1 MDDAGDVLSIIG
13 RTQMPKVDRRTIL
26 RGLGAAAL
34 SGALPD
40 SIRRALAIEPKI
52 ETGTIKDV
60 KHIVVLMQENRS
72 FDHYL
77 GSLRGVRG
85 FDDPRAVTLPS
96 GNSVFEQ
103 PHGTSTL
110 LPFRPSQPFLGSQF
124 VGDLAHNWS
133 DQHNAWDN
141 GNNDGWVAA
150 KGIETMTYLNRGD
163 IPFQY
168 ALADAF
174 TVCDNYHCSIMGPT
188 DPNRYY
194 MWTGWAGQNGTQTDT
209 LAQPF
214 SGATPGTF
222 DLVVGP
228 STGSGVLPGGPV
240 VTDAEQGYDWL
251 TYPERLEAAG
261 VSWKVYQD
269 IGLGLTPAQFEG
281 FTDNPFIGNFGD
293 NSLLYFLQYQNAQP
307 GSALFD
313 KARTGTNISNGGA
326 FNGGTLFQQLQSDV
340 QNKTLPQVSY
350 IVAPQAYCEHPTF
363 PPNWGAWYIS
373 NVLDA
378 LTSNPEVWAST
389 VLIVNY
395 DENDGFFDHLV
406 APTPPMSAAG
416 GLSTVSTVNEI
427 YPGVPG
433 DTKFAPG
440 PYGLG
445 ARVPCFVVS
454 PWSRGGWVCSQT
466 FDHTSVIQFIEK
478 RFGVIESHLTP
489 WRRSIAGD
497 LTSALNFKVA
507 DPVPARLPD
516 TTNFVSFVS
525 GGELVPVTPAVIEA
539 GKQPAP
545 NIPIAVP
552 TVQTMP
558 TQEPG
563 LRPARALPYRLQAD
577 ATANIA
583 ARTVSI
589 AFENTGTVGAFF
601 QVRAAVG
608 AQNRGQG
615 TGPWAY
621 TLDPATRELSDLWSP
636 STGTGYDLSVYGAN
650 GFFRRFAGGLTSTSD
665 NLQIQVLPE
674 LGIGAVLLVLIKN
687 TGASRTTA
695 TIADQYTGRE
705 EHFVLEPRAQLTVP
719 VGTNFNWYDLIITST
734 DSSFVRHYAG
744 HIENGFDSV
753 SDPHIGAST

>member
-1 MDDAGDVLSIIG
+1 
-13 RTQMPKVDRRTIL
+13 MPKVDRRTIL

-52 ETGTIKDV
+52 VTGTIKDV

-110 LPFRPSQPFLGSQF
+110 LPFRPPQPFLGSQF

-194 MWTGWAGQNGTQTDT
+194 MWTGWDGQNGTQPDT
-209 LAQPF
+209 VQQPF

-222 DLVVGP
+222 DLVAGP
-228 STGSGVLPGGPV
+228 STGNGVLPGGPV
-240 VTDAEQGYDWL
+240 VNNDEQGYDWL
-251 TYPERLEAAG
+251 TYPEQLEAAG
-261 VSWKVYQD
+261 VSWKIYQD

-307 GSALFD
+307 GSALFE
-313 KARTGTNISNGGA
+313 KARTGTNLFNGGA
-326 FNGGTLFQQLQSDV
+326 FNGGSLFQQLQNDV
-340 QNKTLPQVSY
+340 KNNTLPEVSWV
-350 IVAPQAYCEHPTF
+350 VAPQAYCEHPSF
-363 PPNWGAWYIS
+363 PPNWGAWYVS

-406 APTPPMSAAG
+406 APTPPVNAAG
-416 GLSTVSTVNEI
+416 GLSTVDTVNEL

-433 DTKFAPG
+433 DKSFAPG

-454 PWSRGGWVCSQT
+454 PWSRGGWVCSQV

-478 RFGVIESHLTP
+478 RFGVIDPHLTP
-489 WRRSIAGD
+489 WRRSISGD
-497 LTSALNFKVA
+497 LTSALNFKAA
-507 DPVPARLPD
+507 DPVPPRLPD

-525 GGELVPVTPAVIEA
+525 GGELVPVTQAMIEA
-539 GKQPAP
+539 GQQPAP

-552 TVQTMP
+552 AVQTMP
-558 TQEPG
+558 KQEPG
-563 LRPARALPYRLQAD
+563 QRPARALPYRLQAD
-577 ATANIA
+577 ATANVA
-583 ARTVSI
+583 AGSVSI

-601 QVRAAVG
+601 QVRAAVS
-608 AQNRGQG
+608 AQNSGQG
-615 TGPWAY
+615 TGPWGY
-621 TLDPATRELSDLWSP
+621 TVDPATRELSDHWSP
-636 STGTGYDLSVYGAN
+636 TAGTGYDLSVYGAN

-665 NLQIQVLPE
+665 NLEIQVPRE
-674 LGIGAVLLVLIKN
+674 PGIGAVLLMAIQN
-687 TGASRTTA
+687 MGTSRTTVI
-695 TIADQYTGRE
+695 IANQYTGQE
-705 EHFVLEPRAQLTVP
+705 ERFTLEPRAQRTVP
-719 VGTNFNWYDLIITST
+719 VSTTFNWYDLIITST

-744 HIENGFDSV
+744 HIENGLDSV

>member
-1 MDDAGDVLSIIG
+1 
-13 RTQMPKVDRRTIL
+13 MPKVDRRTIL

-52 ETGTIKDV
+52 VTGTIKDV

-110 LPFRPSQPFLGSQF
+110 LPFRPPQPFLGSQF

-194 MWTGWAGQNGTQTDT
+194 MWTGWDGQNGTQPDT
-209 LAQPF
+209 VQQPF

-222 DLVVGP
+222 QLVAGP
-228 STGSGVLPGGPV
+228 STGNGVLPGGPV
-240 VTDAEQGYDWL
+240 VNNDEQGYDWL
-251 TYPERLEAAG
+251 TYPEQLEAAG
-261 VSWKVYQD
+261 VSWKIYQD

-307 GSALFD
+307 GSALFE
-313 KARTGTNISNGGA
+313 KARTGTNLFNGGA
-326 FNGGTLFQQLQSDV
+326 FNGGSLFQQLQSDV
-340 QNKTLPQVSY
+340 KNNTLPEVSWV
-350 IVAPQAYCEHPTF
+350 VAPQAYCEHPTF
-363 PPNWGAWYIS
+363 PPNWGASYIS

-395 DENDGFFDHLV
+395 DENDGFFDHLI
-406 APTPPMSAAG
+406 APTPPTSPAG
-416 GLSTVSTVNEI
+416 GLSTVDTVNEL

-433 DTKFAPG
+433 DASFAPG

-454 PWSRGGWVCSQT
+454 PWSRGGWVCSQV

-478 RFGVIESHLTP
+478 RFGVTETHLTP
-489 WRRSIAGD
+489 WRRAISGD
-497 LTSALNFKVA
+497 LTSALNFRRA
-507 DPVPARLPD
+507 DPVPPELPNTD
-516 TTNFVSFVS
+516 NFVSFVS
-525 GGELVPVTPAVIEA
+525 GGALTPVTQAVIEA

-545 NIPIAVP
+545 NITIAVP
-552 TVQTMP
+552 AVQTMP

-563 LRPARALPYRLQAD
+563 RRPARALPYRLQAD
-577 ATANIA
+577 AA
-583 ARTVSI
+583 ADVAAQSVSI
-589 AFENTGTVGAFF
+589 AFENNGDVGAFF
-601 QVRAAVG
+601 HVRTTQG
-608 AQNRGQG
+608 AENSGQG
-615 TGPWAY
+615 TGPWGY
-621 TLDPATRELSDLWSP
+621 TVDPAKRVLSDRWTP
-636 STGTGYDLSVYGAN
+636 TEGTGYDLSVYGPN
-650 GFFRRFAGGLTSTSD
+650 GFFRRVAGGLTQTSA
-665 NLQIQVLPE
+665 NLEIRVLPE
-674 LGIGAVLLVLIKN
+674 IAGDVMVLIIENVAK
-687 TGASRTTA
+687 TRTTV
-695 TIADQYTGRE
+695 TIANQYTDHK
-705 EHFVLEPRAQLTVP
+705 EHFPLEARGRITLPVQLATS
-719 VGTNFNWYDLIITST
+719 FHWYDLLITAST
-734 DSSFVRHYAG
+734 DPSFVRHYAG

-753 SDPHIGAST
+753 SDPHIGASG